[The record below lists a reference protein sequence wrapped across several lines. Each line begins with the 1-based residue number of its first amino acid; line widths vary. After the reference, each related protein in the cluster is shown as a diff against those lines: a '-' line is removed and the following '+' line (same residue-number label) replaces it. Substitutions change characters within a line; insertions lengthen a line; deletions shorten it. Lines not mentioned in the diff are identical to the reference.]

1 MHVAGVATDSL
12 THLAALFQR
21 TSQIA
26 MEYARKRIAKAR
38 AEEAISLDLSGL
50 GLTKLPGETWELVKL
65 TELYCSWN
73 QLTSLEGLDKLVSL
87 TKLDCEDNELTSLE
101 GLDKLVDLTELHCYE
116 NQLTSL
122 EGLDKLVNLTTLY
135 CNRNQLT
142 SLEGLDKLVNLTEL
156 RCEENE
162 LTLSLIHI

>member
-21 TSQIA
+21 TSRIT
-26 MEYARKRIAKAR
+26 MEEARKRIAKAR
-38 AEEAISLDLSGL
+38 AEEATSLDLRGL

-65 TELYCSWN
+65 TELYCGGN

-87 TKLDCEDNELTSLE
+87 T
-101 GLDKLVDLTELHCYE
+101 ELHCSG

-122 EGLDKLVNLTTLY
+122 EGLDLLVNL
-135 CNRNQLT
+135 
-142 SLEGLDKLVNLTEL
+142 EVLD
-156 RCEENE
+156 
-162 LTLSLIHI
+162 